1 MQRRSAIKNI
11 ALSIGAT
18 FSVPA
23 WANAWNP
30 SQFDT
35 DIHFISST
43 QEQTLLSL
51 LDTIIP
57 KTDTPGAVDL
67 GIQSFVLTM
76 MRDCYDTKAQE
87 TFKNGL
93 LKIDNAAKKVNNQS
107 FSQLS
112 DAQKLSIASAF
123 MDSGALEEKDFL
135 RLVKNLTI
143 QGYLSSEYV
152 LLNHRN
158 FEFAPGHYYGCVP
171 VKK

>member
-23 WANAWNP
+23 WANAWN
-30 SQFDT
+30 STQFDT
-35 DIHFISST
+35 PSHFISST

-51 LDTIIP
+51 LETIIP

-67 GIQSFVLTM
+67 GVQSFVLTM
-76 MRDCYDTKAQE
+76 IKDCYDTKAQE

-93 LKIDNAAKKVNNQS
+93 VKIDNAAKKINNLS
-107 FSQLS
+107 VSQLS
-112 DAQKLSIASAF
+112 DAQKLSIATAF
-123 MDSGALEEKDFL
+123 VDSNVAEEKDFL

-152 LLNHRN
+152 LLNHRK

-171 VKK
+171 VNK